1 VETGCS
7 SRSRLEFWFDFGST
21 YSYLSAMRI
30 QELAS
35 EAGVEVVWLPFLL
48 GPIFAKSGWQT
59 SPFNI
64 FPVKG
69 RYMWRDVERLAALYG
84 LPLCRP
90 ASFPQFA
97 LTATRVATAAAGE
110 SWLPAFCQAVFTRE
124 FGKGGEITS
133 DTAVAELLLA
143 VESSPEQW
151 LEVARTDEA
160 KNALRQRVSAAEQRG
175 IFGAPSF
182 VTADGELFWGNDR
195 LEQSISHAR
204 SAPPVEKR
212 EGGCTRV

>member
-1 VETGCS
+1 VEPDGR
-7 SRSRLEFWFDFGST
+7 SRPRLEFWFDFGST

-35 EAGVEVVWLPFLL
+35 EVGVEVVWIPFLL

-110 SWLPAFCQAVFTRE
+110 SWLPAFCRAVFARE
-124 FGKGGEITS
+124 FGKGSDITG
-133 DTAVAELLLA
+133 DTSVAELLQSVGA
-143 VESSPEQW
+143 SPEQW
-151 LEVARTDEA
+151 LTAAKTDEV

-195 LEQSISHAR
+195 LEQSLSHAP
-204 SAPPVEKR
+204 SA
-212 EGGCTRV
+212 